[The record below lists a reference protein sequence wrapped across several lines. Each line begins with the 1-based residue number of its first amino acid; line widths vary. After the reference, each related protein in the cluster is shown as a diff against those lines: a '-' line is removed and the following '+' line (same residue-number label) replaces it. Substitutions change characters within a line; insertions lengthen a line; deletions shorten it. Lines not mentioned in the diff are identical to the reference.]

1 MSFKSFNVG
10 LDKNLRDNYM
20 PNHKMGQFEDM
31 FNKQSLESDK
41 KFDELFNK
49 VNTEIQRKLE

>member
-20 PNHKMGQFEDM
+20 PNNKMGQFEDM
-31 FNKQSLESDK
+31 FTKQSLESDK